1 MTPKGIHS
9 RLERPTPSPAGIAAL
24 MERCGIFL
32 SATQIEQLWTYHQLL
47 RQYNTELNLTRIHN
61 FDNMVIKLYAD
72 SILPGKLTDL
82 PSPLLDLGT
91 GAGMPGIPLKIAY
104 PHLEIHLAESR
115 QNRVAFLKTAVEHLN
130 LERVRVIGRGI
141 SAEYEQPVAGVITR
155 AVEAIH
161 VTLDRVRGSLASGGM
176 VIFMKG
182 PHCEE
187 EIESGVER
195 FSGAYRLLRDLP
207 YRIPDTTHERRLVIF
222 QRLDQPLWA
231 GKANAMK
238 RHPWRKVESE
248 QNEVYKD
255 LKKLLSSR
263 GIKKQGRALVS
274 GRKQIMEI
282 LKLLPERCE
291 AWVDLEDRNPPPP
304 DSPPRLMWYQLA
316 PSLHDALDVFGT
328 QAPLLLIRTQAFP
341 EWNPRDGLSDG
352 CTVFIPFQDPEN
364 VGAAIRS
371 SVAFGAHRMVLL
383 AESAHPYHP
392 KALRTSGGA
401 VLHANL
407 LHGPSLQEL
416 DESLRIVPLS
426 MDGRDISNFTFPAS
440 FGLLPGMEGPG
451 LPDRWRQNAVSIPIH
466 PEVESLNG
474 AAALA
479 IALYLWSQTARGK

>member
-1 MTPKGIHS
+1 MAPKGNYP
-9 RLERPTPSPAGIAAL
+9 RVERRAPSPGGMAAL
-24 MERCGIFL
+24 LERCGIVL
-32 SATQIEQLWTYHQLL
+32 SSAQIEQLWTYHQLL

-115 QNRVAFLKTAVEHLN
+115 QNRVAFLKTAVEHLK
-130 LERVRVIGRGI
+130 LEGARVIGRGI

-155 AVEAIH
+155 AVEAIE
-161 VTLDRVRGSLASGGM
+161 VTLERVRGSLAAGGL

-187 EIESGVER
+187 EIENGVER
-195 FSGAYRLLRDLP
+195 FDGAYRLVSDLP

-274 GRKQIMEI
+274 GRKQILEI
-282 LKLLPERCE
+282 LRLLPERCE

-304 DSPPRLMWYQLA
+304 DSSSRLMWYQLA
-316 PSLHDALDVFGT
+316 PSLHESLDVFGT
-328 QAPLLLIRTQAFP
+328 HAPLLLIRTQDIP
-341 EWNPRDGLSDG
+341 EWDPRDGLPDG
-352 CTVFIPFQDPEN
+352 CTVLIPFQDPEN

-371 SVAFGAHRMVLL
+371 SVAFGADRIVLL

-392 KALRTSGGA
+392 KALRASGGA
-401 VLHANL
+401 VLHARL

-416 DESLRIVPLS
+416 DESLPIVPLS
-426 MDGRDISNFTFPAS
+426 MDGRDISNFSFPAS
-440 FGLLPGMEGPG
+440 FGFLPGMEGPG
-451 LPDRWRQNAVSIPIH
+451 LPDKWRQSAVSIPIH

-479 IALYLWSQTARGK
+479 IALYAWSQAVKGE